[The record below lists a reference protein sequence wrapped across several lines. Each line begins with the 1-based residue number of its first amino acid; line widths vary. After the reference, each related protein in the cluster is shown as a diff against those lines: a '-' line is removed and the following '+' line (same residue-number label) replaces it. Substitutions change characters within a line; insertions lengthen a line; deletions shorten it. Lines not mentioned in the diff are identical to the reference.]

1 MVPVYS
7 TVQFYVANQNAL
19 IFFVETKTTMA
30 HHICHLKSEKIRANF
45 QPREPNKKSPFLFH
59 FVVSFYVNNPPRGT
73 SGVEGYFLIKPAYPP
88 SYDELLKG
96 VKVCLFSYWQSN
108 GDPYHDCHAWKA

>member
-1 MVPVYS
+1 
-7 TVQFYVANQNAL
+7 
-19 IFFVETKTTMA
+19 MA
-30 HHICHLKSEKIRANF
+30 HHIRYLKSEKIRANF

-96 VKVCLFSYWQSN
+96 VKVCLFFLIGNQMEILIMTVMH
-108 GDPYHDCHAWKA
+108 GRLE